1 MLLLEAGLATRFGP
15 AADRSPHSTAMF
27 EAETAA
33 KERGIKLWENYSEQ
47 AEAEAAAAAA
57 AAAAAEMEA
66 IPGEVSQ

>member
-1 MLLLEAGLATRFGP
+1 
-15 AADRSPHSTAMF
+15 MF